1 MALAYAGSNRM
12 LHKTSLTFS
21 IDDQGDGFDL
31 ALFDGGRQVG
41 GAFFPFDQGGED
53 SAFDLATMMGAAF
66 VASARPRSAG
76 LS

>member
-1 MALAYAGSNRM
+1 MQVTTATSHTRSYSVDDDGDAVQLHLVDAG
-12 LHKTSLTFS
+12 
-21 IDDQGDGFDL
+21 Q
-31 ALFDGGRQVG
+31 QVG

-53 SAFDLATMMGAAF
+53 SAFDLANMMGASF